1 MRKRWLRRAV
11 MGGLLAAVV
20 PTASVNAAQS
30 YPSRPIRLVVPFTA
44 GGGTDIA
51 GRIVAARLAER
62 LDASIVIENKRPLVS
77 AETNISCNARNV
89 MS

>member
-1 MRKRWLRRAV
+1 MRKQWVRWAV
-11 MGGLLAAVV
+11 IGCLLAAGV
-20 PTASVNAAQS
+20 PTTIASAAQS

-62 LDASIVIENKRPLVS
+62 LGAGIVIENKRPLVS